1 MTTSISFYAR
11 GDGSSANNAALNV
24 DNQSK
29 QPVVM
34 LTFESSPG
42 GNIVLE
48 RNGGAPDPNTT
59 VLINGV
65 RYNFTV
71 ELTGGLPLSNGKVPD
86 PLEGKTVT
94 VISTVINGATKRF
107 FFVNDGTGSL
117 SLMNQF
123 GNGAIALNNANF
135 APPPVYVCF
144 CSGTRILTPSGY
156 RKIET
161 LIRGDLVVTAQGE
174 PKPILWIGQTD
185 VSVEEMRRDPDRR
198 PIRIKANSISSGV
211 PSTDLDVSAQHRI
224 AIQTPCA
231 ALLFG
236 EGNVMVRAKHLTGSI
251 AETLMPRAPVS
262 FFHLLL
268 DEHDMVIANG
278 LEAESFQ
285 PSLRN
290 YLGLPPQ
297 MKKTF
302 NSAVDQELLNDLFH
316 RPDAM
321 STLKSHE
328 VGVLIAY
335 MFGASTIAAPER
347 LHFETNDMRVAA

>member
-24 DNQSK
+24 DNLSQ
-29 QPVVM
+29 QAVVL
-34 LTFESSPG
+34 LTFEASPG
-42 GNIVLE
+42 GDILLE
-48 RNGGAPDPNTT
+48 ANGGAPDPDTT

-71 ELTGGLPLSNGKVPD
+71 ELTGGLPLSNGKVPA
-86 PLEGKTVT
+86 PLEGKTIT
-94 VISTVINGATKRF
+94 VISTVIDGVTERF

-123 GNGAIALNNANF
+123 GNGAIALTNTDF

-144 CSGTRILTPSGY
+144 CTGTKILTPSGY

-174 PKPILWIGQTD
+174 PKPIVWIGQTQA
-185 VSVEEMRRDPDRR
+185 SVEDMRRDPDRR
-198 PIRIKANSISSGV
+198 PIRIKANSISPGV
-211 PSTDLDVSAQHRI
+211 PSSDLDVSAQHRI
-224 AIQTPCA
+224 AIQNPHA

-236 EGNVMVRAKHLTGSI
+236 EASVMVRAKHLAGSI
-251 AETLMPRAPVS
+251 AEILMPRAPVS

-278 LEAESFQ
+278 LETESFQ

-290 YLGLPPQ
+290 YLGLPPR

-302 NSAVDQELLNDLFH
+302 NSDVGPELLDGLFD

-328 VGVLIAY
+328 AGVLMAY
-335 MFGASTIAAPER
+335 MLGASMKAVSEPFYLETNEMNIAA
-347 LHFETNDMRVAA
+347 